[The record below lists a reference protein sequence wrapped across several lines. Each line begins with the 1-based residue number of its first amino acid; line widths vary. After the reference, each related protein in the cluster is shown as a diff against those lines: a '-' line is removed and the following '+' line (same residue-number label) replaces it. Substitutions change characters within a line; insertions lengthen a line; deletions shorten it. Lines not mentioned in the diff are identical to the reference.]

1 MSGQLKIAT
10 QSIHRAGQPFLVRVE
25 IAGARPGDHLRV
37 RLSQSDGVPPFY
49 RSAAAADI
57 DASGDGI
64 AVFDDVVL
72 HGPGRAAVLVAE
84 PDEPGVLL
92 HSDQLRVE
100 VVP

>member
-10 QSIHRAGQPFLVRVE
+10 QSIHRAEQPFLVRVE
-25 IAGARPGDHLRV
+25 ITGARPGDQPRV
-37 RLSQSDGVPPFY
+37 RLSQSDGVPPLY
-49 RSAAAADI
+49 HGTAAAVI
-57 DASGDGI
+57 DANGEGI

-92 HSDQLRVE
+92 RSDQLRIE

>member
-10 QSIHRAGQPFLVRVE
+10 QSIHRAEQPFLVRVE
-25 IAGARPGDHLRV
+25 ITGARPGDHPRV

-57 DASGDGI
+57 DANGEGI

-72 HGPGRAAVLVAE
+72 HGPGQAAVLVAE
-84 PDEPGVLL
+84 PDEPEVLL
-92 HSDQLRVE
+92 RSDQLRVE